1 MNRQATAMG
10 MPTKGMVLLAG
21 NSHPEFARLVSRYLS
36 VPLGSVSV
44 LQKSNRETSVEINET
59 MRSRDVFIIQTGTKN
74 VNNDIMEL
82 IIMMY
87 ACKTADAR
95 TINVV
100 MPYLP
105 YCKQSKMRKRGAIV
119 SRLLAALFCHTGLS
133 RMITVDLHKKE
144 IQGFYSVPIDN
155 LRASSFLIQYVMNDV
170 SDYRNA
176 VIVAR
181 NAAAMQRAAS
191 YSERLRLPLAVIH
204 GEEHSESEQAD
215 GRNSPPPP
223 MQQADQLEAA
233 GASGGVG
240 GASGVGAVEERRLT
254 RGLKQPARLGH
265 RYLLKFFPM
274 PVAKEKAHMQLVGDV
289 SGRIAI
295 IVEDMVDDIEQFVR
309 AAELLH
315 DRGAYRVI
323 VMATHGLLSADA
335 ATKIAAHDCRIDE
348 VVVTN
353 TVPHEVQKMQCH
365 KIKTVDV
372 SVLVAEGIRRIHNN
386 ESISDSPTHSVMS
399 LAAARGK
406 LMAIIGD
413 EDTITGFLLGGIG
426 ESDKRKGNNFF
437 VVDNNTK
444 VHDIEEAFKRLVA
457 RDDVSIILVVQHIA
471 EMIRPVID
479 QHTAPLPSVL
489 EIPSKEHPYDASKDS
504 VFRRAKGVFSGEN
517 FR

>member
-1 MNRQATAMG
+1 
-10 MPTKGMVLLAG
+10 
-21 NSHPEFARLVSRYLS
+21 
-36 VPLGSVSV
+36 
-44 LQKSNRETSVEINET
+44 
-59 MRSRDVFIIQTGTKN
+59 
-74 VNNDIMEL
+74 
-82 IIMMY
+82 
-87 ACKTADAR
+87 
-95 TINVV
+95 
-100 MPYLP
+100 
-105 YCKQSKMRKRGAIV
+105 
-119 SRLLAALFCHTGLS
+119 
-133 RMITVDLHKKE
+133 
-144 IQGFYSVPIDN
+144 
-155 LRASSFLIQYVMNDV
+155 
-170 SDYRNA
+170 
-176 VIVAR
+176 
-181 NAAAMQRAAS
+181 
-191 YSERLRLPLAVIH
+191 
-204 GEEHSESEQAD
+204 
-215 GRNSPPPP
+215 
-223 MQQADQLEAA
+223 
-233 GASGGVG
+233 
-240 GASGVGAVEERRLT
+240 
-254 RGLKQPARLGH
+254 
-265 RYLLKFFPM
+265 M

-295 IVEDMVDDIEQFVR
+295 IVEDMTILNSLYEPPSCCTT
-309 AAELLH
+309 A
-315 DRGAYRVI
+315 GAYRVI

-372 SVLVAEGIRRIHNN
+372 
-386 ESISDSPTHSVMS
+386 
-399 LAAARGK
+399 RG
-406 LMAIIGD
+406 
-413 EDTITGFLLGGIG
+413 TITGFLLGGIG